1 MDDGGL
7 SREAQWFTQRADARV
22 VCSLCPH
29 GCVISEG
36 GHGICKVRFNKAG
49 SMALPFYGRISGLAV
64 DPIEKKPLYHYHP
77 GARILSAGFVGCSFH
92 CKFCQNWRISQSTDV
107 ETWPVS
113 PSELV
118 QKARSAGSF
127 GIAYTYSEPLIHAEY
142 LLDAAREARQAGL
155 KNVLVSNGYINPE
168 PAEEVLALTDAAN
181 IDLKSFN
188 PDFYRGETGGR
199 LEEVKRF
206 LGQAAG
212 RIHLEVTTLVI
223 PTKNDDPQQMESLA
237 AFVASL
243 SPDIPLH
250 LSCYYPTFQY
260 TIPPTPPALVKKLA
274 EVARR
279 HLRYVYLGNIGTE
292 ESNTLCPT
300 CGHLLVRRAG
310 YAVRVEGLRGNT
322 CKKCGT
328 RVPVVTDN

>member
-7 SREAQWFTQRADARV
+7 SREAMWYARRADAKV

-36 GHGICKVRFNKAG
+36 GHGICRVRFNQAG
-49 SMALPFYGRISGLAV
+49 AMALPFYGRISGLAV

-77 GARILSAGFVGCSFH
+77 GAQILSAGFVGCSFH
-92 CKFCQNWRISQSTDV
+92 CKFCQNWHISQSTDV

-113 PSELV
+113 PSELIK
-118 QKARSAGSF
+118 KARGVGSF

-142 LLDAAREARQAGL
+142 LLDTARLARQAGL
-155 KNVLVSNGYINPE
+155 KNVLVSNGYINPG
-168 PAEEVLALTDAAN
+168 PAEEVLALMDAAN
-181 IDLKSFN
+181 IDLKSFDA
-188 PDFYRGETGGR
+188 DFYRSETGGK

-223 PTKNDDPQQMESLA
+223 PTKNDDPGELESLA
-237 AFVASL
+237 EFVASL

-250 LSCYYPTFQY
+250 LSCYYPTYKY
-260 TIPPTPPALVKKLA
+260 TIPPTPPALVKRLA
-274 EVARR
+274 EVARH
-279 HLRYVYLGNIGTE
+279 HLRYVYVGNIGTE
-292 ESNTLCPT
+292 ESNTTCPK
-300 CGHLLVRRAG
+300 CGNVLVRRTG
-310 YAVRVEGLRGNT
+310 YAVRVAGLSGNA
-322 CKKCGT
+322 CKKCGAA
-328 RVPVVTDN
+328 VPIVRDD